1 MLEVFRWTSV
11 TSFMVIGNSLHPAL
25 RGKYE
30 NANDAWIALWSLTKS
45 IPLKA
50 TAHRCSIFV
59 GISGS
64 SELEWIT

>member
-1 MLEVFRWTSV
+1 MLELFRCTSV
-11 TSFMVIGNSLHPAL
+11 PSFMVIGNSLL
-25 RGKYE
+25 RGKHE
-30 NANDAWIALWSLTKS
+30 NANYAWIALWSLTKS

-50 TAHRCSIFV
+50 TTHRCSILV